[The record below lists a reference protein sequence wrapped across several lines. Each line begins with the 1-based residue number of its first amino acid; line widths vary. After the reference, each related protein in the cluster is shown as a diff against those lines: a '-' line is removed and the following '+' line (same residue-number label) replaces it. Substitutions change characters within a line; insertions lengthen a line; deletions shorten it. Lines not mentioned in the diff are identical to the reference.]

1 MLSVVQLEI
10 FLLIIARVA
19 GVFISAPVL
28 SDNTI
33 PRTFKTALMFSV
45 AFLLW
50 FVIPFP
56 EQKLPPD
63 MFIFM
68 IAVGQ
73 EFLIGY
79 VMGSVT
85 RMIFNGVEAAGDIMG
100 AQMGLSVASMLDPS
114 TGRQTVVTARL
125 LRWIIVLIFLMVD
138 GPHFILTAL
147 YKSYD
152 ALPLLQFWNFANAA
166 NHIAGM
172 VTNIFAIAVQL
183 AAPILLT
190 IFLLDFAFGLVS
202 RVAPQVN
209 VFQLGFQMK
218 PALGMFIFMLMVPLF
233 MERVVWIIS
242 LMVEQLTAIFFYM
255 NLT

>member
-10 FLLIIARVA
+10 LLLILARVA
-19 GVFISAPVL
+19 GIFVTAPVF

-33 PRTFKTALMFSV
+33 SRSFKSALLFSIS
-45 AFLLW
+45 FLLW

-56 EQKLPPD
+56 EKSLPND
-63 MFIFM
+63 MLLFM
-68 IAVGQ
+68 FGVGQ
-73 EFLIGY
+73 EFFIGY
-79 VMGSVT
+79 ILGSVT
-85 RMIFNGVEAAGDIMG
+85 KIIFNGVEAAGDIMG

-125 LRWIIVLIFLMVD
+125 LRWIIVIIFLSID

-152 ALPLLQFWNFANAA
+152 ALPLLNTWNFGTAA
-166 NHIAGM
+166 NEAASM
-172 VTNIFAIAVQL
+172 VGSVFTIAVQM
-183 AAPILLT
+183 AAPILLV
-190 IFLLDFAFGLVS
+190 IFLLDFSFGLVS

-218 PALGMFIFMLMVPLF
+218 PVLGMFIFMLMIPLL
-233 MERVVWIIS
+233 MERVMWIIS
-242 LMVEQLTAIFFYM
+242 LMVERLTSIFFYM
-255 NLT
+255 NM

>member
-10 FLLIIARVA
+10 FLLIIARIA
-19 GVFISAPVL
+19 GIFVTAPIF

-33 PRTFKTALMFSV
+33 SRTFKTALMFSI

-56 EQKLPPD
+56 EQKLPND

-68 IAVGQ
+68 VAVGQ

-79 VMGSVT
+79 LLGSVT
-85 RMIFNGVEAAGDIMG
+85 RIIFNGVEAAGDMMG

-125 LRWIIVLIFLMVD
+125 LRWVIVIIFLTVD

-152 ALPLLQFWNFANAA
+152 ALPLLQSWNFSGAS

-172 VTNIFAIAVQL
+172 VTDIFAIAVQL
-183 AAPILLT
+183 AAPILLV

-218 PALGMFIFMLMVPLF
+218 PALGMFVFMLMIPLL

-242 LMVEQLTAIFFYM
+242 LMVERLTAIFFYM
-255 NLT
+255 NLV